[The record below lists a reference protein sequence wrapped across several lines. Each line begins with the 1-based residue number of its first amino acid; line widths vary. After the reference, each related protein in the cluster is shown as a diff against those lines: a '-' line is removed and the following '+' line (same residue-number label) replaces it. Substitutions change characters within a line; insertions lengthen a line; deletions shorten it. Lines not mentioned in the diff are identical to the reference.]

1 MKYVMVDKTDS
12 VVSRVELDSNV
23 GITGAKTY
31 FVGIKKLSEK
41 EFDKIWKVMTEE
53 EYNIQFE
60 VGHRKPSSHPG
71 YIKWWKE
78 ERTNLDIDKD

>member
-1 MKYVMVDKTDS
+1 
-12 VVSRVELDSNV
+12 
-23 GITGAKTY
+23 
-31 FVGIKKLSEK
+31 
-41 EFDKIWKVMTEE
+41 MTEE
-53 EYNIQFE
+53 EYDIQFE

>member
-12 VVSRVELDSNV
+12 IVSRVELSSNA

-31 FVGIKKLSEK
+31 FIGIKRLPEK
-41 EFDKIWKVMTEE
+41 EFDRIWRVMSEK
-53 EYNIQFE
+53 EYDRKFE

-71 YIKWWKE
+71 YIEWWKE
-78 ERTNLDIDKD
+78 ERTNLDMDKE